1 MFLAILCATSCAS
14 STPPP
19 PPASVPSGS
28 AAFDEVSRSYLE
40 DVYHRQPT
48 WATYLGI
55 HKYNERLDDY
65 SRKAVDDA
73 VASARQFRERVAAI
87 DAASLTAER
96 QLDREQLLR
105 AIDARLLS
113 LEVLRPW
120 AVDPDCYS
128 SGLTRT
134 AYIMIKRKFAPPDDR
149 LRQLI
154 AREKAMPAAL
164 ADARKNLE
172 NPPRI
177 STEIAIEQMDGNR
190 GFFETAVAVGIPDR
204 HRQGAAGRV
213 QAGQRRR
220 DRRDG
225 RLQEVAAGRSA
236 EALERQLR
244 NRRRGVPEEARR
256 RRDDRAAARRA
267 AADRRARFAEESG
280 GIHRERAR
288 HRSEADGGRCAQT
301 LEADHPPADKLLATT
316 QAELD
321 ALGRF
326 MTEKRIVTIPKAA
339 PARVEETPPFLRAT
353 TSASMDIPGPFE
365 TVATEA
371 YYNMTL
377 PDPKLSAADKNEFM
391 SQWYYPAISN
401 VSVHEVWPGHYLQ
414 FLYAR
419 NFPSDIRKVLG
430 AATNSEGWAHYCEQM
445 VIDEGFHADDPRY
458 RLAQVQDALLRD
470 VRFIVGI
477 RMHTRGMTVAEAEEF
492 FVKEG
497 YQSRPVARSESKRGT
512 SDATYGYYTM
522 GKLMILK
529 LREDYRAKMGAKFSL
544 QEFPRRI
551 HQTGAAAAA
560 ARAQGDA
567 RRRGRIVLG
576 LAPLCR
582 PCHRLTISAQR
593 RRGAE
598 KHGGYQIQHEG
609 TKIVLRSRNQ
619 SPHVKTRRNA

>member
-1 MFLAILCATSCAS
+1 MITRRFIGLLAPILFAGSCAS
-14 STPPP
+14 STPQP
-19 PPASVPSGS
+19 PPANAASGN
-28 AAFDEVSRSYLE
+28 AAFDDVSRAYLE
-40 DVYHRQPT
+40 DMYQRQPT
-48 WATYLGI
+48 SATYLGI
-55 HKYNERLDDY
+55 HKYNDRLDDY

-73 VASARQFRERVAAI
+73 AVSARQFRGRVAAI
-87 DAASLTAER
+87 DAASLSPER

-105 AIDARLLS
+105 AIDSRLLS

-120 AVDPDCYS
+120 AVDPDSYS
-128 SGLTRT
+128 SGLTQT
-134 AYIMIKRKFAPPDDR
+134 AYVMIKRNFAPPEER

-164 ADARKNLE
+164 AHARTNLQ
-172 NPPRI
+172 NPPKI
-177 STEIAIEQMDGNR
+177 YTEIAIEQMDGNR
-190 GFFETAVAVGIPDR
+190 GFFETAVASAFPTVTDKALLAEFKQANDAVI
-204 HRQGAAGRV
+204 AAMAGYKKWLQDDLLKRSDGTFAIGEDAYGKKLAADEMIELPLDDLLEIAERDLRRN
-213 QAGQRRR
+213 QAAFT
-220 DRRDG
+220 
-225 RLQEVAAGRSA
+225 EAARAVDPRKS
-236 EALERQLR
+236 
-244 NRRRGVPEEARR
+244 
-256 RRDDRAAARRA
+256 AAAVLK
-267 AADRRARFAEESG
+267 
-280 GIHRERAR
+280 
-288 HRSEADGGRCAQT
+288 T
-301 LEADHPPADKLLATT
+301 LEADHPPAEKLLSTT

-326 MTEKRIVTIPKAA
+326 MTEKRIITIPAAA

-377 PDPKLSAADKNEFM
+377 PDPKLSAAEKNEFM

-414 FLYAR
+414 FLYAK

-492 FVKEG
+492 FIKEG
-497 YQSRPVARSESKRGT
+497 FQSRPVARSESKRGT
-512 SDATYGYYTM
+512 SDPTYGYYTM

-529 LREDYRAKMGAKFSL
+529 LREDYRAKMGGKFSL
-544 QEFPRRI
+544 QEFHDAFIRLGPLPLPLVRRAMLGE
-551 HQTGAAAAA
+551 TG
-560 ARAQGDA
+560 Q
-567 RRRGRIVLG
+567 LF
-576 LAPLCR
+576 
-582 PCHRLTISAQR
+582 
-593 RRGAE
+593 
-598 KHGGYQIQHEG
+598 
-609 TKIVLRSRNQ
+609 
-619 SPHVKTRRNA
+619 

>member
-1 MFLAILCATSCAS
+1 MKPITLIVLLTTLLCAASCAS
-14 STPPP
+14 SA
-19 PPASVPSGS
+19 PPASGPSGNS
-28 AAFDEVSRSYLE
+28 AFDEVSRAYLE
-40 DVYHRQPT
+40 DLYQRQPT

-55 HKYNERLDDY
+55 HKYNDRLDDY

-73 VASARQFRERVAAI
+73 VASARQFRGRVAAI
-87 DAASLTAER
+87 DAASLSPER

-105 AIDARLLS
+105 AIDSRLLS
-113 LEVLRPW
+113 LDVVRPW
-120 AVDPDCYS
+120 AVDPDSYS
-128 SGLTRT
+128 SGLTQT
-134 AYIMIKRKFAPPDDR
+134 AYIMIKRNFAPPDER

-164 ADARKNLE
+164 AHARTNLQ

-177 STEIAIEQMDGNR
+177 YTEIAIEQMDGNR
-190 GFFETAVAVGIPDR
+190 GFFETAVASAFPTVTDKALLAEFKQANDAVI
-204 HRQGAAGRV
+204 AAMADYKKWLQDDLLKRSNGYFAIGEDTYRKKLAADEMIELPLDELLQIAERDLRKN
-213 QAGQRRR
+213 QAAFT
-220 DRRDG
+220 
-225 RLQEVAAGRSA
+225 EAARAIDPKRSA
-236 EALERQLR
+236 
-244 NRRRGVPEEARR
+244 
-256 RRDDRAAARRA
+256 
-267 AADRRARFAEESG
+267 AEVLK
-280 GIHRERAR
+280 A
-288 HRSEADGGRCAQT
+288 
-301 LEADHPPADKLLATT
+301 LEADHPHAEKLLSTT

-365 TVATEA
+365 NVATEA

-377 PDPKLSAADKNEFM
+377 PDPKLSAAEKDEFM

-414 FLYAR
+414 FLYAK

-477 RMHTRGMTVAEAEEF
+477 RMHTRGMTVAEAEEL

-497 YQSRPVARSESKRGT
+497 YQSRPAARSESKRGT
-512 SDATYGYYTM
+512 SDPTYGYYTM

-529 LREDYRAKMGAKFSL
+529 LREDYRAKMGERFSL
-544 QEFPRRI
+544 QEFHDAFIKLGPLPLPLMRRAMLGD
-551 HQTGAAAAA
+551 TG
-560 ARAQGDA
+560 Q
-567 RRRGRIVLG
+567 LF
-576 LAPLCR
+576 
-582 PCHRLTISAQR
+582 
-593 RRGAE
+593 
-598 KHGGYQIQHEG
+598 
-609 TKIVLRSRNQ
+609 
-619 SPHVKTRRNA
+619 